1 MDKIK
6 SVALLL
12 LAVLVCSVLQPV
24 AVFSATSVG
33 KVKELI
39 GDKTRELYVDKVNS
53 AQIPD
58 TQQQKV
64 SVNLI
69 CKNLLATP
77 NACMDIF
84 FFTLLDGSG
93 NHYQPKL
100 AESRIMSAKI
110 PTRDIEQ
117 GILTF
122 VMPVSENPTQLV
134 YSEPKNPNFL
144 ANLTLTKEPADKAPV
159 SEWRL
164 GRNEGLTFSDT
175 RIELKILDETHVQ
188 SQHIL
193 DISIRNK
200 GGGIVDYNALYMYL
214 KTVSGAVFVPSL
226 YADVQPRMESGTLQP
241 GQHVRAKVA
250 FDVGTES
257 GPFMYIYDD
266 IAGSFFASGKF
277 VPQSSTVVKGE
288 IIDTGDLVKISE
300 HKAYSDPIT
309 GAYRIIGA
317 VSNNSTSYATEIRVH
332 AILQDRVGKVLAEV
346 DSGMT
351 NFLSSAPVTLAP
363 GAKLPFFLDFDLS
376 EAVIKSIGSYELSL
390 KYSFSEAKSKSLS
403 VKSAEI
409 IQASKPTPLS
419 KYILWQI
426 KGQIT
431 NNGDVRSTHTHITAS
446 VYDSQGGIIG
456 VAGFSV
462 RDEQP
467 RDFNPGRTEEFSIDV
482 AMPTAL
488 KPSSFYLYAES
499 DQHVI
504 AELKN
509 YGKVQEDLEP
519 SEPEPPEPLP
529 VQLQNYTGIGML
541 SKQRQDVLQIV
552 VKNLPN
558 STGMIYGMQIAL
570 EETGI
575 HTLKTKLRW
584 NSEELGN
591 EELLLSTANNPIR
604 PGQKARFLFDVNSDV
619 HVIFWKVLDVN
630 GTIISEGKV
639 EPFQVR

>member
-1 MDKIK
+1 
-6 SVALLL
+6 
-12 LAVLVCSVLQPV
+12 
-24 AVFSATSVG
+24 
-33 KVKELI
+33 
-39 GDKTRELYVDKVNS
+39 
-53 AQIPD
+53 
-58 TQQQKV
+58 
-64 SVNLI
+64 
-69 CKNLLATP
+69 
-77 NACMDIF
+77 
-84 FFTLLDGSG
+84 LLDGSG

-122 VMPVSENPTQLV
+122 VMPVSENATQLV
-134 YSEPKNPNFL
+134 YSEPKNSNFL

-164 GRNEGLTFSDT
+164 GRNEGLTFSDA
-175 RIELKILDETHVQ
+175 RVELKILDESRVQ

-193 DISIRNK
+193 DISIRNR

-214 KTVSGAVFVPSL
+214 KTASGVVFVPSL
-226 YADVQPRMESGTLQP
+226 YAEVQPRMGSGTLQP

-288 IIDTGDLVKISE
+288 IIDTGDPVKISE

-309 GAYRIIGA
+309 GAYRIIGS
-317 VSNNSTSYATEIRVH
+317 VYNNSTSYVTEIRVH
-332 AILQDRVGKVLAEV
+332 VILQDRVGKVLAEV

-363 GAKLPFFLDFDLS
+363 GAKLPFFLESDLS

-390 KYSFSEAKSKSLS
+390 KYSLSDTKSNSLS

-419 KYILWQI
+419 KYVLWQI

-456 VAGFSV
+456 VGGFSV

-467 RDFNPGRTEEFSIDV
+467 RDFNPDRTEEFSIDV
-482 AMPTAL
+482 AVPTAL

-519 SEPEPPEPLP
+519 SEPEPLP
-529 VQLQNYTGIGML
+529 VQPQNYTGISML
-541 SKQRQDVLQIV
+541 SKQHQDVMQIV

-558 STGMIYGMQIAL
+558 STGMIYGIQIAL
-570 EETGI
+570 EETGV

-584 NSEELGN
+584 NSEEISSG
-591 EELLLSTANNPIR
+591 ELFLSTANNPIR
-604 PGQKARFLFDVNSDV
+604 AGQKARFLFDVDNDIN
-619 HVIFWKVLDVN
+619 VIFWKVLDVN

-639 EPFQVR
+639 VPFHVR